1 LTPRVSAPGAAAGSP
16 ETLPRGDEKRAAVQT
31 MFDVI
36 APRYELVNHLITF
49 GLDGHWRRRTAR
61 LLGLAPGSLIGDL
74 ACGTGDLVRLL
85 ERDGYPVVGLDLS
98 WGMLSTARVSSPRVQ
113 ADAASLPLAEASL
126 DGLVSGFALRN
137 FSALPDVLA
146 ECARVV
152 RPYGRVAFLDVDTP
166 RNGLVRA
173 GHRLWF
179 EGAVPRIGGALSD
192 RAAYRYLPRS
202 VAYLPERSEL
212 IAMCERAGFE
222 TVEHHALSGG
232 VVQVI
237 TATRAAGGAPR

>member
-1 LTPRVSAPGAAAGSP
+1 
-16 ETLPRGDEKRAAVQT
+16 
-31 MFDVI
+31 MFDAI

-61 LLGLAPGSLIGDL
+61 LLGLAPGSLIADL
-74 ACGTGDLVRLL
+74 ACGTGDLARLL
-85 ERDGYPVVGLDLS
+85 ERDGYPVIGLDLS
-98 WGMLSTARVSSPRVQ
+98 WGMLSTARADSPLVQ
-113 ADAASLPLAEASL
+113 ADAASLPLATASL

-137 FSALPDVLA
+137 FSSLPEVLV

-166 RNGLVRA
+166 RSGLLRT

-192 RAAYRYLPRS
+192 RDAYRYLPRS
-202 VAYLPERSEL
+202 VAYLPERGEL
-212 IAMCERAGFE
+212 VEMYQQAGFD
-222 TVEHHALSGG
+222 TVEHHALGGG
-232 VVQVI
+232 VAQVI
-237 TATRAAGGAPR
+237 TATRAAGSGRW